1 MYKQVYY
8 PDGTFYPIL
17 NEFPKEFTFRI
28 NSYSDLWL
36 LKQIKD
42 VYDHNSKNA
51 IVTIPNLLDAQ
62 ADRRFNSNES
72 ANLKLVL
79 KELNSMNWEMLK
91 IFHPHNSEIV
101 EAIIDK
107 VEIIDNSEFIKK
119 VILSIEGSGYTDF
132 NFYKCLLEDKVI
144 LASTDAGGFKPLMK
158 LVDKISWKGETFSA
172 SKSRKFED
180 GVSKL
185 IQHVDKNDFGGKSI
199 ILIDDICVK
208 GGTFLGL
215 SKLFKARNIKNIYL
229 AVSHITVDKPNHLL
243 WESFDKVFTTNSKKT
258 FYFNEFNLIP
268 TNLEIINLF

>member
-107 VEIIDNSEFIKK
+107 VEIIDNSEFIKQ
-119 VILSIEGSGYTDF
+119 VILSIIDDG
-132 NFYKCLLEDKVI
+132 NFSSMENFENKFI
-144 LASTDAGGFKPLMK
+144 LASTDSGGFKPLMK
-158 LVDKISWKGETFSA
+158 LVDKIGWKGETYSA
-172 SKSRKFED
+172 SKSRKFKD
-180 GVSKL
+180 NVSKL
-185 IQHVDKNDFGGKSI
+185 IQHVDRNDFNGKSI
-199 ILIDDICVK
+199 LLIDDICVK

-215 SKLFKARNIKNIYL
+215 STLFKERNIRNIYL

-243 WESFDKVFTTNSKKT
+243 WESFDKVFTTNSKNT